1 MLIYGS
7 TTPILL
13 HTINTNN
20 KKTNGIIIRSTSQL
34 TRASRKCIVATAGFL
49 AAAAVLAS
57 AATVGLAIESPEQG
71 DTLANIPQTLSGE
84 CILPNDCKKARIQ
97 KPKSRQAESCTIKCV
112 TTCIRGGEGSPG
124 EGPFNVRRPIVVFK
138 QGFRSRQYCLV
149 ECSDICNL
157 IRDGDDGP

>member
-7 TTPILL
+7 TSPIFLN
-13 HTINTNN
+13 TINTN
-20 KKTNGIIIRSTSQL
+20 KRANGIIIRSSSQL
-34 TRASRKCIVATAGFL
+34 TRASRSCIVATAGFL
-49 AAAAVLAS
+49 AATAVLAS

-71 DTLANIPQTLSGE
+71 DTLANIPQTLSSD
-84 CILPNDCKKARIQ
+84 CTLPQDCKKARIQ
-97 KPKSRQAESCTIKCV
+97 KPKSRKAESCTSKCV